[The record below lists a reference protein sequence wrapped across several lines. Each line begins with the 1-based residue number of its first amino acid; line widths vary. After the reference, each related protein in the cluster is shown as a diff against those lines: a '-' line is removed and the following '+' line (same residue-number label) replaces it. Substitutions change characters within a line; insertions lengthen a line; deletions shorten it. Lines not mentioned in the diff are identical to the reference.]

1 MFGGRQNPQHEQNG
15 GDEDSDD
22 PELRP
27 VAPTQLRPQA
37 FRGRFPAMFGPQES
51 TFWQFDQS
59 GFDKFQRR
67 NRRLLMHLTGK
78 EESQTFDQLL
88 KVVRDKRFFFVSK
101 GIYNRLQLDYNSL

>member
-1 MFGGRQNPQHEQNG
+1 MFGGRQNPQPNQNG
-15 GDEDSDD
+15 EDEDSDD

-51 TFWQFDQS
+51 TFWQFDQP

-88 KVVRDKRFFFVSK
+88 KVVRYKSFFNLKLSFTDFK
-101 GIYNRLQLDYNSL
+101 